1 MEEDSKIQFLVI
13 IIVWDLKVIVD
24 ILEIIM
30 IGLTL
35 LRRTLFEEELSYL
48 NTSIVESSIE
58 NLFNK
63 FTLHF
68 KVFLIFLTT
77 YK

>member
-1 MEEDSKIQFLVI
+1 M
-13 IIVWDLKVIVD
+13 KVIVD